1 MNKDLNLE
9 KLARIVE
16 RDLPNLENIA
26 ILKDSN
32 EYMVFGCYRVIKQPK
47 KHSVAVYKHSV
58 LLQEFSSL
66 RTALSWCIA
75 DKHNQYTL
83 SQDIIRLDVSKNM
96 LESDL
101 AVRQPLGLKITDP
114 KLRESVMLKI
124 DTRKRRLSEVT
135 EQLDKCVNLAKYW
148 QTRGFNNETARTGR
162 TSTTRTNIQGH

>member
-1 MNKDLNLE
+1 MSKNLDLE

-16 RDLPNLENIA
+16 RDLPGLENIA
-26 ILKDSN
+26 IIKDSN
-32 EYMVFGCYRVIKQPK
+32 EYVVFSCYRLVKQPK
-47 KHSVAVYKHSV
+47 EHSVAVYKYNV
-58 LLQEFSSL
+58 LLNEFTSL

-83 SQDIIRLDVSKNM
+83 SQDIKRLDASKNM

-101 AVRQPLGLKITDP
+101 AVRQPLGLKISDP
-114 KLRESVMLKI
+114 KLKESVMLKI
-124 DTRKRRLSEVT
+124 DTRKRRLSQVS